1 MFGKI
6 LSIDN
11 NELTIVN
18 AGSKAVSN
26 LMNCHIVLEEETR
39 RLVAEIIYMD
49 ESVLKALLVGEIVNN
64 KFVAGTIRKPSANAL
79 IRVINSQELEL
90 IFGSNNIT
98 KDRLFLGKSAIYP
111 NFNISIPLD
120 NWFSAHSAIIG
131 NTGSGKSCSV
141 ARLLQNLYFSN
152 EPPVNSHIVL
162 FDAYGEYSNTF
173 NEMNNKGL
181 HYTKWTNKVL
191 NEGETQ
197 LKFPAYFLDVD
208 DLAILLQ
215 VQIGEQIPVL
225 DKTLRLVRIFKSND
239 PKIKEY
245 KNNIIANCL
254 LDILTSGRP
263 SSHIRDQIVAVLS
276 KYNTE
281 NLSLESIIYQPGYS
295 RTLRQ
300 CLLIDDHG
308 KMNAIAEVI
317 KFLEQ
322 FDRVNLNEIPFNE
335 NCVWNLEDIYY
346 ALEFALIS
354 EGNIN
359 SDVAYKQNNIL
370 KTRLQ
375 TLIKS
380 DKKNIFACD
389 TYISKEDFIKSTFGV
404 SQLITIDLSF
414 MDDRFAKAITKLY
427 SKLIF
432 NYATSNYERG
442 GFTTNIILEEAHRY
456 VQNDTDID
464 IIGYNIFDR
473 ITKEGRKYGTLLTF
487 ITQRPSELSETALS
501 QCANFIVFRVFF
513 PKDLEIVKN
522 MSSNVSM
529 DTIEQ
534 IKSLNPGMAFA
545 FGTGFKIP
553 TLISFALPDPMPES
567 TSIEISKVWF

>member
-6 LSIDN
+6 LTIDSS
-11 NELTIVN
+11 ELTIVN
-18 AGSKAVSN
+18 AGGKAISN
-26 LMNCHIVLEEETR
+26 LMNCHIILEDDNR
-39 RLVAEIIYMD
+39 HFVAEVIYID
-49 ESVLKALLVGEIVNN
+49 ETIVKALLVGEIVNN
-64 KFVAGTIRKPSANAL
+64 IFIAGTIRKPSATSI
-79 IRVINSQELEL
+79 IRVINSDELQL
-90 IFGSNNIT
+90 IFGSNLIT
-98 KDRLFLGKSAIYP
+98 KDRLHLGKSAIYS
-111 NFNISIPLD
+111 NYNISVSMD
-120 NWFSAHSAIIG
+120 SWFSAHNAIIG

-141 ARLLQNLYFSN
+141 ARLLQNLYLNN
-152 EPPVNSHIVL
+152 EPPINSHIVL

-173 NEMNNKGL
+173 DEMNNRGL
-181 HYTKWTNKVL
+181 HYAKWTSKVA
-191 NEGETQ
+191 NEGEM
-197 LKFPAYFLDVD
+197 LLRFPAYFLDVD
-208 DLAILLQ
+208 DLAVLLQ
-215 VQIGEQIPVL
+215 VQIAEQIPVL
-225 DKTLRLVRIFKSND
+225 DKTLRLVKIFKSND
-239 PKIKEY
+239 PKMKEY

-263 SSHIRDQIVAVLS
+263 SSHIRDQIIAVLS

-281 NLSLESIIYQPGYS
+281 TLSLESIIYQPGYT

-300 CLLIDDHG
+300 CLLIDEHG

-322 FDRVNLNEIPFNE
+322 FDRVNLNEITMFD
-335 NCVWNLEDIYY
+335 NCIWNLEDIYY

-359 SDVAYKQNNIL
+359 SDIAYKQNNIL

-375 TLIKS
+375 SLINS
-380 DKKNIFACD
+380 ENKNIFNCD
-389 TYISKEDFIKSTFGV
+389 TYVSKEEFIKSTFGN
-404 SQLITIDLSF
+404 SQLITINLSF
-414 MDDRFAKAITKLY
+414 LDDRFAKSITKLY

-432 NYATSNYERG
+432 NYATSNYVRG

-456 VQNDTDID
+456 VQNDNDID

-501 QCANFIVFRVFF
+501 QCSNFIVFRVFF
-513 PKDLEIVKN
+513 PKDLEIVRS
-522 MSSNVSM
+522 MSSNVSVA
-529 DTIEQ
+529 TIEQ
-534 IKSLNPGMAFA
+534 IKSLNSGTAFA

-553 TLISFALPDPMPES
+553 TLINFDLPNPMPES
-567 TSIEISKVWF
+567 TSIKISKVWF